1 MLQNQIGTILDFE
14 IVQLGQSHLTL
25 GGVAAALAIMLGFMV
40 AAWFVGHA
48 VKRLRMRTR
57 EGSGALYLVEKVLSY
72 GLVIVGIFA
81 GLSALGLDLS
91 SIAVFAGALGIGLGL
106 GLQGIVKEFVSG
118 LVLLSDRAV
127 HIGDYVELPDGTRGI
142 VQEIGPRATRIR
154 NNDNV
159 YLLVPNSQLIEQTMI
174 NWTLRGHTR
183 RIHVPFQVA
192 YGVDKE
198 KVRDAVLAAA
208 HEVPFTLPDTATQKT
223 QVWMTGFGESS
234 LTFELV
240 VWPTLE
246 AVKRPKAMNA
256 AYTWA
261 IDDALRLAGVETP
274 YPQRDI
280 RIRSFFGAEGDDALK
295 ALKLEGAKQKAAKE
309 EPPAPTQ
316 PTTND
321 AAEDLMQPEPPPEP
335 EILDEREA
343 DTPRE
348 VERN

>member
-1 MLQNQIGTILDFE
+1 MLQPLANVSEFE
-14 IVQLGQSHLTL
+14 LLRLGQSHLTV
-25 GGVAAALAIMLGFMV
+25 GGLVGALTVMLAFMV

-48 VKRLRMRTR
+48 IKRLRMRTR

-72 GLVIVGIFA
+72 GLVVIGVIS
-81 GLSALGLDLS
+81 GLSTLGLDLS

-118 LVLLSDRAV
+118 LVLISDRAV
-127 HIGDYVELPDGTRGI
+127 HIGDYVELPEGTRGV

-159 YLLVPNSQLIEQTMI
+159 YLLVPNSKLIENTMI

-183 RIHVPFQVA
+183 RIHVPFRVA
-192 YGVDKE
+192 YGADKD

-208 HEVPFTLPDTATQKT
+208 HDVPFTLPDTAMQKT
-223 QVWMTGFGESS
+223 QVWMTGYGDSA
-234 LTFELV
+234 LDFELV

-261 IDDALRLAGVETP
+261 IDDALRKACIEIP
-274 YPQRDI
+274 YPQSEI
-280 RIRSFFGAEGDDALK
+280 RLRSFFGAEGKEALK
-295 ALKLEGAKQKAAKE
+295 ALNLKPAKE
-309 EPPAPTQ
+309 EAPAPEAA
-316 PTTND
+316 PTKND
-321 AAEDLMQPEPPPEP
+321 AAEDLMQPDPPPEP
-335 EILDEREA
+335 EQLEERETGA
-343 DTPRE
+343 VRE

>member
-1 MLQNQIGTILDFE
+1 MLNTELSQLPDFALFT
-14 IVQLGQSHLTL
+14 LGDTTVTL
-25 GGVAAALAIMLGFMV
+25 GGVAAAVLTMLAFMT
-40 AAWFVGHA
+40 AAWIAGSA
-48 VKRLRMRTR
+48 IKRIRQRTR
-57 EGSGALYLVEKVLSY
+57 EGSGALYLTEKLLSY
-72 GLVIVGIFA
+72 GLVVIGLVV
-81 GLSALGLDLS
+81 GLSTLGLNFTSL
-91 SIAVFAGALGIGLGL
+91 AVFAGAIGLGLGL

-118 LVLLSDRAV
+118 LVLISDRAV
-127 HIGDYVELPDGTRGI
+127 HIGDYVELPEGTRGV
-142 VQEIGPRATRIR
+142 VQEIGPRSTRIR

-159 YLLVPNSQLIEQTMI
+159 YLLVPNSKLIENTMI

-192 YGVDKE
+192 YGADKE

-223 QVWMTGFGESS
+223 QVWMTGFGDSA
-234 LTFELV
+234 LNFELV

-261 IDDALRLAGVETP
+261 IDDALRKACIELP

-280 RIRSFFGAEGDDALK
+280 RIRSFFGHEGQDALQ
-295 ALKLEGAKQKAAKE
+295 ALNLERAPEPAA
-309 EPPAPTQ
+309 PIAL

-321 AAEDLMQPEPPPEP
+321 AAEDLMQPEKPVDSE
-335 EILDEREA
+335 LDDDDETQEKRSA
-343 DTPRE
+343 
-348 VERN
+348 